1 MFYLMSH
8 ISEVKIRSVCVHS
21 PGMLNVFE
29 ERVWSLRTWKCIIL
43 LSGCKPRLTV
53 CEFVFLTRRV
63 EGSKTKRHPL
73 DHAADITELR
83 RRKTSRRGVGEGWGR
98 ACCLCASQ
106 PHSAVCP
113 RQLRGGGCLRHTNT
127 HTYTQTN
134 TCTLLTFIQHRTPQ
148 AYPSGV
154 QATHHM
160 QSSECLPSSF
170 LNRNWR
176 EKEKGWHA
184 KEAARQNRHKV
195 LSARRE
201 ARFAPLKLDLFRN
214 EHNCQIAIIASF

>member
-1 MFYLMSH
+1 M
-8 ISEVKIRSVCVHS
+8 EK
-21 PGMLNVFE
+21 
-29 ERVWSLRTWKCIIL
+29 
-43 LSGCKPRLTV
+43 
-53 CEFVFLTRRV
+53 
-63 EGSKTKRHPL
+63 
-73 DHAADITELR
+73 
-83 RRKTSRRGVGEGWGR
+83 
-98 ACCLCASQ
+98 
-106 PHSAVCP
+106 
-113 RQLRGGGCLRHTNT
+113 GGGGLVCQSAPLSSLSSPAPGGGVFVTQT
-127 HTYTQTN
+127 HTHTHKQTHAP
-134 TCTLLTFIQHRTPQ
+134 THLLTFIQHRTPQ

-160 QSSECLPSSF
+160 QSSERLPCSF